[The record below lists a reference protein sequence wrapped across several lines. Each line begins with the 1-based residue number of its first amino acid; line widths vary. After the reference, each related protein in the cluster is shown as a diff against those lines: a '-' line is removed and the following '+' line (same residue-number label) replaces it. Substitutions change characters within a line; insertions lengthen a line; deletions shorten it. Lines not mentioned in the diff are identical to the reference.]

1 MTSITRRGLFTGN
14 ECSDA
19 NLITMPLSRD
29 PGALLSRS
37 YELPAGPRVRLRL
50 ARRSDLPGFRALLA
64 QRGIEASELELER
77 LVRYDPRKRVV
88 ICAMAP
94 VRMAETV
101 VGVGAID
108 LESDAEP
115 ETIVVDE
122 RLTDGLGTL
131 LAETLSQRAQI
142 HARRIA

>member
-1 MTSITRRGLFTGN
+1 
-14 ECSDA
+14 
-19 NLITMPLSRD
+19 MPLSRD

-50 ARRSDLPGFRALLA
+50 ARRSDVPGFRALFA
-64 QRGIEASELELER
+64 QRGIPVTDFELQR
-77 LVRYDPRKRVV
+77 LVRYDPRRRVV

-94 VRMAETV
+94 VRGAETV

-108 LESDAEP
+108 LDAAAEP
-115 ETIVVDE
+115 DTVVVDE

-131 LAETLSQRAQI
+131 LAEVLVQRARI
-142 HARRIA
+142 HARRTA

>member
-1 MTSITRRGLFTGN
+1 VTSITPARFFTGT
-14 ECSDA
+14 ECSNA
-19 NLITMPLSRD
+19 NLLDMPLSRD

-50 ARRSDLPGFRALLA
+50 ARRSDLPGIRALLR
-64 QRGIEASELELER
+64 QRGVEASDLELER
-77 LVRYDPRKRVV
+77 LVRYDPRQRIVL
-88 ICAMAP
+88 CAMAP
-94 VRMAETV
+94 VRAAETV

-108 LESDAEP
+108 LDAAAEP

-131 LAETLSQRAQI
+131 LAEALVQRAQI
-142 HARRIA
+142 HARRTA

>member
-1 MTSITRRGLFTGN
+1 MQIFS
-14 ECSDA
+14 
-19 NLITMPLSRD
+19 TMPLSRD

-50 ARRSDLPGFRALLA
+50 ARRSDLPGFRALLG
-64 QRGIEASELELER
+64 QRGVEASDLELER
-77 LVRYDPRKRVV
+77 LVRYDPRQRVV
-88 ICAMAP
+88 LCAMAP
-94 VRMAETV
+94 VRGAETV

-108 LESDAEP
+108 LDAAAEP

-131 LAETLSQRAQI
+131 LAEALVQRAQI
-142 HARRIA
+142 HARRTA

>member
-1 MTSITRRGLFTGN
+1 
-14 ECSDA
+14 
-19 NLITMPLSRD
+19 MPLSQD

-50 ARRSDLPGFRALLA
+50 ARRSDLPGFRALFA
-64 QRGIEASELELER
+64 QRGVEASDLELER
-77 LVRYDPRKRVV
+77 LVRYNPRQRTV

-94 VRMAETV
+94 VRGAETV

-108 LESDAEP
+108 LDAAEP
-115 ETIVVDE
+115 DTIVVDE

-131 LAETLSQRAQI
+131 LAEALVQRAQI
-142 HARRIA
+142 HARRTA